1 MTRTFSC
8 ISEAAQGK
16 TIIDG
21 VITELKESGLPAWC
35 NDYQVARVA
44 DWYVCLPIDCGARLG
59 SEIRIVQPRRV
70 RVDGSWFDA
79 PEHQTL
85 VQKIWN
91 KALDISTLGLCPLV
105 LYSGKEG
112 VWKVESH

>member
-1 MTRTFSC
+1 MTSIFSC
-8 ISEAAQGK
+8 TSEVAQGK

-21 VITELKESGLPAWC
+21 VITEL
-35 NDYQVARVA
+35 
-44 DWYVCLPIDCGARLG
+44 GARLG
-59 SEIRIVQPRRV
+59 SEVRIVQPRRV
-70 RVDGSWFDA
+70 RVDGSWFDV

-91 KALDISTLGLCPLV
+91 KALEISTLGLCPLV